1 MAYLNGRLPASQ
13 LSAIPGG
20 RLRKGAPA
28 RSWLAMRYFI
38 AKKTGGKVWLRPTGP
53 MSSYRT
59 LAQQQILWN
68 RYVSG
73 KGALAARP
81 GSSNHGSA
89 TRAAVDVPTPE
100 MQAAVRRWGHL
111 FGWGI
116 AGGQITSDAPNEP
129 WHCTRWDDRINA
141 RTRAWH
147 LRWRMSRKGKR

>member
-1 MAYLNGRLPASQ
+1 MAYPNGRLPASE
-13 LSAIPGG
+13 LSPIPGG

-38 AKKTGGKVWLRPTGP
+38 AKKTGGKVWLRPTGS

-59 LAQQQILWN
+59 LAQQQELWR
-68 RYVSG
+68 RYMNG
-73 KGALAARP
+73 TGALAARP
-81 GSSNHGSA
+81 GTSNHGSA

-116 AGGQITSDAPNEP
+116 AGGKIHSDAPSEP
-129 WHCTRWDDRINA
+129 WHCTRWDNAMNA
-141 RTRAWH
+141 RTRLWYA
-147 LRWRMSRKGKR
+147 RWRLARRKK